1 MTNQTAQCCVVEG
14 GPAGM
19 MAGLLLARQ
28 GVDVVVL
35 EKHADFL
42 RDFRGDT
49 IHPSTLQLIDEL
61 GWIDEFLTLPHSRME
76 HVTVS
81 MGGSAVT
88 FADFRRLKVRCPY
101 IAFMP
106 QWDFLDFLADK
117 ARALPTFRLLRSTE
131 MTDLVFERDR
141 VTGIRARTDDG
152 AIEIHADLVLA
163 ADGRHSLS
171 RQQADLQP
179 IPRSAPLDVLWFRL
193 PRRSDDEL
201 PFFQGGQ
208 GALISINRT
217 DYWQL
222 AYAIPTDAYPELQ
235 RAGIGE
241 LHRRIGA
248 LAPAL
253 ADRMAQI
260 DSWEQVH
267 QLTVRV
273 DRLKRWHRPGLLC
286 IGDAAHAMSPAG
298 GVGINLAIQDAVAA
312 ANILGPVLATGSLD
326 ESDLHRVQRRRATPT
341 RITQAFQT
349 AILRDLYPKDLSD
362 DTTAH
367 VPPIFQLFRALR
379 PLRYAMGRFIGL
391 GARQE
396 HIADAA
402 GRPGRR

>member
-1 MTNQTAQCCVVEG
+1 
-14 GPAGM
+14 M

-28 GVDVVVL
+28 GVDVVAL

-88 FADFRRLKVRCPY
+88 FADFRRLKVHCPY

-131 MTDLVFERDR
+131 MTDLVFERAR
-141 VTGIRARTDDG
+141 VTGIRARTGDG

-171 RQQADLQP
+171 RRQADLQP
-179 IPRSAPLDVLWFRL
+179 IPSSAPLDVLWFRL
-193 PRRSDDEL
+193 PRRSDDEV

-241 LHRRIGA
+241 LHRRIAA

-253 ADRMAQI
+253 ADRVAQI

-326 ESDLHRVQRRRATPT
+326 DSDLHRVQRRRATPT
-341 RITQAFQT
+341 RITQAFQFRRSSSCSKLCRRCAT
-349 AILRDLYPKDLSD
+349 RWAASSGW
-362 DTTAH
+362 AH
-367 VPPIFQLFRALR
+367 GRSTSPTRPAGLAVARTSQPVQPPPVR
-379 PLRYAMGRFIGL
+379 
-391 GARQE
+391 
-396 HIADAA
+396 
-402 GRPGRR
+402 